1 MTDDQN
7 AQLPSSPT
15 PRTTS
20 FIIKVLICPQSMSNW
35 SSMSKMQMDNGSSW
49 GPLRSLFSYRYRQE
63 LKRKS
68 NNKKKN
74 WKKIGCS
81 GSLCRMRDSS
91 SVISPA
97 AVVKSSE
104 ANNKLASDSSCNSS
118 SRSLKAPSDGI
129 TGAISTSFS
138 SNSSSSVTASSSSA
152 SSSLEG
158 SFGAMHLRGVSG
170 CYECRD
176 IFMTPD
182 DLELHQIQKHA
193 VSEMGVQ
200 DSSRKIIELIFLS
213 SWLKKQAP
221 IPNIERVLKVQNTP
235 TTTSR
240 FEAYRDF
247 IRDKANKP
255 PLKHSRCIAD
265 GNELLRFYCTS
276 VGCSVGLHG
285 APTLC
290 QSASLCSLCGIL
302 RDGFKVDEL
311 GKTQTMAT
319 SFGAHGACTHQVPSN
334 GGMRAMLVSRVI
346 AGRVKQSQ
354 SDDDGGEYDSVSSSD
369 ELSVFSPSAILPC
382 FVVLYRGV

>member
-1 MTDDQN
+1 
-7 AQLPSSPT
+7 
-15 PRTTS
+15 
-20 FIIKVLICPQSMSNW
+20 
-35 SSMSKMQMDNGSSW
+35 
-49 GPLRSLFSYRYRQE
+49 
-63 LKRKS
+63 
-68 NNKKKN
+68 
-74 WKKIGCS
+74 
-81 GSLCRMRDSS
+81 MRDSS

-138 SNSSSSVTASSSSA
+138 SNSSSSVTASSSSG

-193 VSEMGVQ
+193 VSEMG
-200 DSSRKIIELIFLS
+200 
-213 SWLKKQAP
+213 QAP

-276 VGCSVGLHG
+276 VACSLGLHG

-311 GKTQTMAT
+311 GKIQTTTT
-319 SFGAHGACTHQVPSN
+319 SFGAHGACTHQLTSN